1 MLSIYGSRVGQFSQA
16 DSRFIDDTLFP
27 FFILTMQ
34 QYDVNLAAVVFSG
47 CDQVRKVLIV
57 RPFSIDKCLDHIDA
71 LLGSLLDD
79 QSPYLHAQAPKC
91 IGSELENRPNAVDR
105 LMIVE
110 NLKVCFRCDSVGYS
124 KLARRGWAVNYYQF

>member
-105 LMIVE
+105 LMILH
-110 NLKVCFRCDSVGYS
+110 NLTVVYCFLSVRYRR
-124 KLARRGWAVNYYQF
+124 LASHWCSEKYY